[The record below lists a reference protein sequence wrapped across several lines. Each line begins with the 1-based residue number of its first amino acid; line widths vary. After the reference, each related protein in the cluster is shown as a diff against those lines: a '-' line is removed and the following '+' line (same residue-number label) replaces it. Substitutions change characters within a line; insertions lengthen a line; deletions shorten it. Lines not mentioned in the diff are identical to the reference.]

1 MTPDAGEAVCL
12 QLHLNR
18 QAVGFGLR
26 GMLLLLADLRLNAQ
40 QFLYVMTHFMSND
53 VPLGKVAVGAQ
64 FIFHLIVE

>member
-53 VPLGKVAVGAQ
+53 VPTGKKSPSAPSLF
-64 FIFHLIVE
+64 FISS

>member
-26 GMLLLLADLRLNAQ
+26 GMLLLLADFRLNAQ
-40 QFLYVMTHFMSND
+40 QFCT
-53 VPLGKVAVGAQ
+53 
-64 FIFHLIVE
+64 